1 MKVNQPQEYEAIFRG
16 LSDEK
21 RNTLKWIYEM
31 CEFILKVGKDHVFT
45 EKIQVEIQDETVLGD
60 IIIFGRKYLTG
71 YGLVCRD
78 YEDSE

>member
-1 MKVNQPQEYEAIFRG
+1 
-16 LSDEK
+16 
-21 RNTLKWIYEM
+21 M

-45 EKIQVEIQDETVLGD
+45 EEIQVEIQDETVLGD